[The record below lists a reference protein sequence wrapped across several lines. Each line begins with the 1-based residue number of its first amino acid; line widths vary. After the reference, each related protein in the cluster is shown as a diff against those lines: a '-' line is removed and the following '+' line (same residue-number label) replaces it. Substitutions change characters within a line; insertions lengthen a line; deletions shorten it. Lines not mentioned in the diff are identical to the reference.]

1 MMFSVVIVCAG
12 KSSRL
17 GKDKVLLPLGGKPIF
32 MHSVLKFSE
41 CCDDVIVV
49 ANESNINE
57 IQKYHSNV
65 VLGGATRQD
74 SVACGVRVAKYN
86 SVLIHDGARP
96 FVSIE
101 DILKIME
108 TKAVSA
114 FLGRKVIN
122 SLKQVGNFKNVN
134 RDEFVM
140 ATTPQLVAKDIYLRA
155 YEKATVS
162 YSDDVTLLQEEMG
175 IEPIFVT
182 ETVDN
187 YKITT
192 EEDYKK
198 AMKEYDSF
206 RIGYSWDVHKLVVG
220 RKLILGGIEIPH
232 KKGLLGHSDADALLH
247 AIAEALLGSL
257 ALGDLGTHYPD
268 NDPKYKDIDSK
279 ILLSDVY
286 KKVQKLGYEIVNLDT
301 MIFAEEPKLKP
312 YILSIRNSI
321 KDVLGIS
328 LEKVSVKATTYE
340 KMDAIGRGEA
350 IAASAT
356 ILVRKI

>member
-1 MMFSVVIVCAG
+1 MFVPC
-12 KSSRL
+12 
-17 GKDKVLLPLGGKPIF
+17 
-32 MHSVLKFSE
+32 
-41 CCDDVIVV
+41 
-49 ANESNINE
+49 
-57 IQKYHSNV
+57 
-65 VLGGATRQD
+65 ATRP
-74 SVACGVRVAKYN
+74 S
-86 SVLIHDGARP
+86 
-96 FVSIE
+96 
-101 DILKIME
+101 
-108 TKAVSA
+108 
-114 FLGRKVIN
+114 
-122 SLKQVGNFKNVN
+122 
-134 RDEFVM
+134 
-140 ATTPQLVAKDIYLRA
+140 
-155 YEKATVS
+155 
-162 YSDDVTLLQEEMG
+162 
-175 IEPIFVT
+175 
-182 ETVDN
+182 
-187 YKITT
+187 
-192 EEDYKK
+192 
-198 AMKEYDSF
+198 
-206 RIGYSWDVHKLVVG
+206 
-220 RKLILGGIEIPH
+220 EIPH